1 MKDKFTLIENEK
13 LSEEDFVSFI
23 NLVSNDFVPP
33 LLSRIDVH
41 KYFSKINTYGRC
53 VQCRCEGQLVGLIIF
68 YCNNFDTDKAFV
80 TFLAV
85 LPEYRGMKISSIL
98 INKVCTIARDNNK
111 IILAKSSKLAI
122 SVILNTLT
130 ITKKAEFNNVA
141 DNNAD
146 IGDGASE

>member
-1 MKDKFTLIENEK
+1 MNDKLTLIENEK

-53 VQCRCEGQLVGLIIF
+53 VQCRCEGQLIGLIIF
-68 YCNNFDTDKAFV
+68 YSNNFDTDKAFV

-111 IILAKSSKLAI
+111 IILAI
-122 SVILNTLT
+122 ET
-130 ITKKAEFNNVA
+130 NNEHAKDCYLHLDFLIINKQELPNHTRYYMEKVL
-141 DNNAD
+141 
-146 IGDGASE
+146 

>member
-1 MKDKFTLIENEK
+1 MKDKFTFIENEK

-53 VQCRCEGQLVGLIIF
+53 VQCRCEGQLIGLIIF
-68 YCNNFDTDKAFV
+68 YSNNFDTDKAFV

-111 IILAKSSKLAI
+111 IILAI
-122 SVILNTLT
+122 ET
-130 ITKKAEFNNVA
+130 NNEHAKDCYLHLDFLIINKQELPNHTRYYMEKVL
-141 DNNAD
+141 
-146 IGDGASE
+146 

>member
-1 MKDKFTLIENEK
+1 MNDKFTLIENEK

-53 VQCRCEGQLVGLIIF
+53 VQCRCEGQLIGLIIF
-68 YCNNFDTDKAFV
+68 YSNNFDTDKAFV

-111 IILAKSSKLAI
+111 IILAI
-122 SVILNTLT
+122 ET
-130 ITKKAEFNNVA
+130 NNEHAKDCYLHLDFLIINKQELPNHTRYYMEKVL
-141 DNNAD
+141 
-146 IGDGASE
+146 

>member
-1 MKDKFTLIENEK
+1 MNDKFTLIENEK

-53 VQCRCEGQLVGLIIF
+53 VQCRCEGKLIGLIIF

-85 LPEYRGMKISSIL
+85 LPEYRGMKVSSIL
-98 INKVCTIARDNNK
+98 INKVCTCARDNNK
-111 IILAKSSKLAI
+111 IILAI
-122 SVILNTLT
+122 ET
-130 ITKKAEFNNVA
+130 NNEHAKDCYLHLDFLIINKQELPNYTRYYMEKVL
-141 DNNAD
+141 
-146 IGDGASE
+146 

>member
-1 MKDKFTLIENEK
+1 MKRFILYKGIFTLI
-13 LSEEDFVSFI
+13 LVIFVSFI

-53 VQCRCEGQLVGLIIF
+53 VQCRCEGQLIGLIIF
-68 YCNNFDTDKAFV
+68 YSNNFDTDKAFV

-111 IILAKSSKLAI
+111 IILAI
-122 SVILNTLT
+122 ET
-130 ITKKAEFNNVA
+130 NNEHAKDCYLHLDFLIINKQELPNHTRYYMEKVL
-141 DNNAD
+141 
-146 IGDGASE
+146 